1 MSSKRK
7 PTKTRR
13 TVSAKKL
20 VKFCG
25 IMLVCIYAICILAK
39 QQNAISEGEQEL
51 NRLAEENASYT
62 LKEEALKEEL
72 EQASTDDEYAQQ
84 KIREELG
91 FIKPNER
98 VFIDISQAQ

>member
-1 MSSKRK
+1 MSLKSKQTKSRRK
-7 PTKTRR
+7 
-13 TVSAKKL
+13 VSAKKL

-25 IMLVCIYAICILAK
+25 IMLVCIYAVCILTK
-39 QQNAISEGEQEL
+39 QQLAISEGEDKL
-51 NRLAEENASYT
+51 NRLAEENAAYS
-62 LKEEALKEEL
+62 LKEEALQEEL
-72 EQASTDDEYAQQ
+72 ELASTDDEYAQQ